1 MFCTDPRGAD
11 EFHGMAAGRDDFQR
25 AAHGHRRIVGSVL
38 FFDIRWG
45 ESDGDVFGGEG
56 VTEVLYG
63 GGDADFVCLTWFCW
77 ASKARLGSSHE

>member
-1 MFCTDPRGAD
+1 
-11 EFHGMAAGRDDFQR
+11 MAADRDDFQR

-56 VTEVLYG
+56 VTEVPAAGMRTLS
-63 GGDADFVCLTWFCW
+63 V
-77 ASKARLGSSHE
+77 